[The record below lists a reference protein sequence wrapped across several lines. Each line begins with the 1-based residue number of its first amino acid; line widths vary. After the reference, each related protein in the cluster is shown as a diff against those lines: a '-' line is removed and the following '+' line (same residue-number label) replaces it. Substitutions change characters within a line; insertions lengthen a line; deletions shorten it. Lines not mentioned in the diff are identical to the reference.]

1 MGPGQEFFLP
11 AKAPLLQW
19 IFTIIW
25 TSTLKL
31 CFPNC
36 GKFCTELLNKLYS
49 LATLLYKFFNKIFS
63 KFFPL
68 RFTPLSKNNVHC
80 MKVSGFVILYYLK
93 IEFWISIPLSKHYV
107 VIITGS
113 IAIWVIT
120 YNLLLLVRCTWWL
133 TAYRLYIIWTELREN
148 ALLWPKPWFVARC
161 MYRFPCLIT

>member
-1 MGPGQEFFLP
+1 MNIHNHLNLYIKTMLSELW
-11 AKAPLLQW
+11 KILYW
-19 IFTIIW
+19 IT
-25 TSTLKL
+25 
-31 CFPNC
+31 
-36 GKFCTELLNKLYS
+36 KLYS
-49 LATLLYKFFNKIFS
+49 LATLLYKFFYKIFS

-80 MKVSGFVILYYLK
+80 MKVSGFVILYYLT

-120 YNLLLLVRCTWWL
+120 YNLLLLVRCTWRL
-133 TAYRLYIIWTELREN
+133 TADRLHIIWTELREN
-148 ALLWPKPWFVARC
+148 ALLWPKPWFVAWC